1 MKDKLINAIKLY
13 VDALDTSDY
22 FKDIDVT
29 WDNGK
34 DIYLFFYVKNKY
46 GKKPAGYFTHHVFE
60 IAMNLCL
67 KVDEMFHED
76 VNMKVVYSKKYVKM
90 SARL

>member
-1 MKDKLINAIKLY
+1 MRDKLINAIKLY
-13 VDALDTSDY
+13 VNAFDTSDY
-22 FKDIDVT
+22 FEDIDVT
-29 WDNGK
+29 CDNNK

-46 GKKPAGYFTHHVFE
+46 GKRPTGSITHHIYE
-60 IAMNLCL
+60 MAMRISL

-90 SARL
+90 STRL